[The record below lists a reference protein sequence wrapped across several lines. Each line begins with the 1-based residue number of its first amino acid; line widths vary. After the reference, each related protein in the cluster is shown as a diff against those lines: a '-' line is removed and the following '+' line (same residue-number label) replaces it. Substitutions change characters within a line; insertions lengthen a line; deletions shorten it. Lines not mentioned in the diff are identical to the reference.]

1 MDTYGTG
8 VRFPPPPPKPTAGVI
23 RIDQCEDRVEFTVLT
38 YLIRSK
44 LIDANSNYAPAM
56 AIAA

>member
-1 MDTYGTG
+1 
-8 VRFPPPPPKPTAGVI
+8 VI
-23 RIDQCEDRVEFTVLT
+23 RIDQCEDRVEFTVLA
-38 YLIRSK
+38 YVIQPK

>member
-1 MDTYGTG
+1 MKNVARLNLFDG
-8 VRFPPPPPKPTAGVI
+8 AEI